1 MIQRYLRKQSEA
13 NKFVSIFPRSIT
25 FKFAFNLRL
34 RWDMQRQRAE
44 LVRLKILQA
53 SATSAISTA
62 AVTTASS
69 TTNTKNKLGEDSSA
83 SQATVSFGSPDS
95 LSQSMV
101 SVDEVTKKK
110 RGRKRLKKEPR
121 AVQIY
126 YRPSDQ
132 VNLDGEN
139 SFIVGMYL

>member
-1 MIQRYLRKQSEA
+1 
-13 NKFVSIFPRSIT
+13 
-25 FKFAFNLRL
+25 
-34 RWDMQRQRAE
+34 MQRQRAE